1 MALKIQINIYKYNTE
16 DEYVKIESI
25 SESWTEDM
33 SIEDLKELIE
43 ESTCN
48 LKEDQ
53 KVFFAGVHLPDD
65 AKLSPDWDMQD
76 TIVLDVIIDN
86 KVLREASVVSK
97 LDHTVWLVTG
107 KGTDFSWY
115 PLPQN
120 HTKPIRLNSK
130 GLIPWIPKITKDV
143 HFLICIQDGK
153 DDGRWEGKSYTVKGH
168 GNDFILKLEQGDDKE
183 IMVFVEYTK
192 QHEGVS
198 TLSACHTQEIEE
210 LNPSEESKVYY
221 QSLMN
226 DRERLIHHIA
236 AGATVLSV
244 PVGIA
249 ALCCIM

>member
-1 MALKIQINIYKYNTE
+1 
-16 DEYVKIESI
+16 
-25 SESWTEDM
+25 M

-53 KVFFAGVHLPDD
+53 KVFFAGVYLPDD
-65 AKLSPDWDMQD
+65 TKLSPDWVNQTRNNIFGNLKPFKDMQD

-143 HFLICIQDGK
+143 HFLLCIQDGSH
-153 DDGRWEGKSYTVKGH
+153 DGRWEGKSYTVKGH

-192 QHEGVS
+192 QHEGNHCTS
-198 TLSACHTQEIEE
+198 T
-210 LNPSEESKVYY
+210 
-221 QSLMN
+221 
-226 DRERLIHHIA
+226 
-236 AGATVLSV
+236 
-244 PVGIA
+244 
-249 ALCCIM
+249 